1 MDSNNGRP
9 RGESAAVEAN
19 FNTPSVTAGSADFR
33 TPTKDQSDLL
43 QMLGRGATERLS
55 ISHRPPGGVFYSEIT
70 TAQEAPSL
78 VAQYRDMDCWYG
90 TGVLAATIPRGRGT
104 GADVIGIR
112 ELFADLDVKPGGLSS
127 FMAANSVIQ
136 ELSAL
141 LGTRPVAI
149 VATGR
154 GVQPH
159 WPLRRDPGTEW
170 TASDT
175 AARRTAAGILRRWGR
190 LVQAVAER
198 HGGSVDNVYD
208 LARIMRA
215 PGTTNCKGTPLGVTL
230 ERTGGCEVGL
240 AELESTLDKEG
251 IGSYA
256 EDVDELD
263 AVVSVPSSWTFGDS
277 TCRYVQEMVKGWQS
291 DKPPHRHAWLVG
303 QSVRLACAHRR
314 GCLAQEQLQAAE
326 QCLED
331 LFGTRLN
338 VGNKRSATPGEVR
351 AALSWGRVKASTL
364 SEDYVRRELGDHTHP
379 GDRTPPAALPYVSL
393 EAVHEVFSRWFGKG
407 YDLEALDAVL
417 AATAAGLH
425 LPGDAANLLIV
436 GGPSGAKTETLSPLE
451 AAGVLVTSTI
461 ASEGALL
468 SGTSAKERG
477 SAATGGLLRRLGDN
491 GILAIKDVTSIL
503 SMNRDSQSSV
513 LAALRE
519 VSDGYWQRNLG
530 VDGGT
535 SLTWKGRCTVLGAV
549 TTVWDQ
555 HYAVVAAM
563 GDRFLLVR
571 MRTDDYEATARQA
584 VANAG
589 DEVAMRTEL
598 RKAVGGL
605 LQHVPGPKET
615 EPGPSDLAAVATLVT
630 WARTAV
636 ITDGKGNVLDAHAR
650 EAPARLTKQ
659 LLQLYRG
666 SRLLGRDNVASE
678 QLVLRVVETPS
689 RPPRLRLLLVLP
701 NADEAPLTTS
711 EVVTLVNRPRTS
723 VDRELQALQALGLVT
738 VSEER
743 RQATFTNRTGTT
755 VWKWSLPKQVPVD
768 VLGLLTGEVS

>member
-1 MDSNNGRP
+1 VQ
-9 RGESAAVEAN
+9 AA
-19 FNTPSVTAGSADFR
+19 
-33 TPTKDQSDLL
+33 
-43 QMLGRGATERLS
+43 
-55 ISHRPPGGVFYSEIT
+55 PG
-70 TAQEAPSL
+70 L
-78 VAQYRDMDCWYG
+78 VAQYLDRDCWYG
-90 TGVLAATIPRGRGT
+90 TGVLADSVIHGRGSA
-104 GADVIGIR
+104 ADVVGIR
-112 ELFADLDVKPGGLSS
+112 ELFADLDVKPGGLTS
-127 FMAANSVIQ
+127 FVAANSVIQ
-136 ELSAL
+136 ELSGL

-149 VATGR
+149 VSTGH
-154 GVQPH
+154 GLQPH
-159 WPLRRDPGTEW
+159 WRLCRDLGTDW
-170 TASDT
+170 SPSDT
-175 AARRTAAGILRRWGR
+175 AARQKAAGVLRRWGR

-208 LARIMRA
+208 LARILRV
-215 PGTTNCKGTPLGVTL
+215 PGTTNCKVAGVVVTL
-230 ERTGGCEVGL
+230 EITGGGEVGL
-240 AELESTLDKEG
+240 AELEAMLDAQD
-251 IGSYA
+251 IDSYD

-263 AVVSVPSSWTFGDS
+263 AVVSDLGSWTFGDM
-277 TCRYVQEMVKGWQS
+277 TCQYVQDMVRGWES
-291 DKPPHRHAWLVG
+291 DKPPRRHSWLVA

-314 GCLAQEQLQAAE
+314 GCLTEEQLQESAS
-326 QCLED
+326 CLESR
-331 LFGTRLN
+331 FGKRLN
-338 VGNKRSATPGEVR
+338 VGSKRSATPGEVR
-351 AALSWGRVKASTL
+351 AALSWGLFKASTL
-364 SEDYVRRELGDHTHP
+364 SDDYVRNELGDHTHL
-379 GDRTPPAALPYVSL
+379 GDKTPPAALPYVSL
-393 EAVHEVFSRWFGKG
+393 DAVHAVFIRWFGKG

-468 SGTSAKERG
+468 SGTAAKERG

-555 HYAVVAAM
+555 HYSVVAAM

-589 DEVAMRTEL
+589 AEVAMRTDL
-598 RKAVGGL
+598 REAVGGL
-605 LQHVPGPKET
+605 LQHVPGPTET
-615 EPGPSDLAAVATLVT
+615 EPGPAVLAGLATLVT

-666 SRLLGRDNVASE
+666 SRLLGRGPLASE
-678 QLVLRVVETPS
+678 ELVLRVARDTIP
-689 RPPRLRLLLVLP
+689 PPRLRLLLILP
-701 NADEAPLTTS
+701 RADEAPMTTS
-711 EVVTLVNRPRTS
+711 EVVALVNRPRTS
-723 VDRELQALQALGLVT
+723 VDRDLQALQALGLVT
-738 VSEER
+738 VSQER
-743 RQATFTNRTGTT
+743 KEALFFPQPDRT
-755 VWKWSLPKQVPVD
+755 VWKWSLAKEVPID
-768 VLGLLTGEVS
+768 VLDLLTGEVR

>member
-1 MDSNNGRP
+1 
-9 RGESAAVEAN
+9 V
-19 FNTPSVTAGSADFR
+19 
-33 TPTKDQSDLL
+33 
-43 QMLGRGATERLS
+43 
-55 ISHRPPGGVFYSEIT
+55 
-70 TAQEAPSL
+70 
-78 VAQYRDMDCWYG
+78 
-90 TGVLAATIPRGRGT
+90 
-104 GADVIGIR
+104 ADVVGVR

-127 FMAANSVIQ
+127 FVAANSVIQ
-136 ELSAL
+136 ELSTL
-141 LGTRPVAI
+141 LGTLPAAI
-149 VATGR
+149 VGTGH
-154 GVQPH
+154 GLQPH
-159 WPLRRDPGTEW
+159 WRLRRDPGIDW
-170 TASDT
+170 SSSDT
-175 AARRTAAGILRRWGR
+175 AARQTAAGVLRRWGR

-208 LARIMRA
+208 LARIMRV
-215 PGTTNCKGTPLGVTL
+215 PGTTNCKGAPLVVTL
-230 ERTGGCEVGL
+230 EITGGCEVGL
-240 AELESTLDKEG
+240 AELASMLDKEG

-263 AVVSVPSSWTFGDS
+263 AVVSGLGSWTFGDR
-277 TCRYVQEMVKGWQS
+277 TCRYVQDMVKGWES

-303 QSVRLACAHRR
+303 QSVRLACAHRW
-314 GCLAQEQLQAAE
+314 GCLTEEQLQAAE
-326 QCLED
+326 SCLESR
-331 LFGTRLN
+331 FGTWLN
-338 VGNKRSATPGEVR
+338 VGSKRSATPGEVR
-351 AALSWGRVKASTL
+351 AALTWGRFKASTL
-364 SEDYVRRELGDHTHP
+364 SDDYVRRELGDHTHP
-379 GDRTPPAALPYVSL
+379 GDRTPPRALPYVSL
-393 EAVHEVFSRWFGKG
+393 DAVHEVFSRWFGQG
-407 YDLEALDAVL
+407 YDVEALDAVL

-436 GGPSGAKTETLSPLE
+436 GGPSSAKTETLSPLE

-589 DEVAMRTEL
+589 AEVAMRTEL
-598 RKAVGGL
+598 REAVGGL
-605 LQHVPGPKET
+605 LQHVPGPRET
-615 EPGPSDLAAVATLVT
+615 DPGPSFLAGVATLVT

-636 ITDGKGNVLDAHAR
+636 IMDSKGNVLDAHAR

-678 QLVLRVVETPS
+678 QLVLRVARDTIP
-689 RPPRLRLLLVLP
+689 PPRLRLLLVLP
-701 NADEAPLTTS
+701 NADEAPMTTS

-743 RQATFTNRTGTT
+743 KQARTFNQPAKT
-755 VWKWSLPKQVPVD
+755 VWKWSLAKEVPVD
-768 VLGLLTGEVS
+768 VLGLLTGEVR